1 MKNIKPKLIE
11 LLKTGYCTPQ
21 IARLAKK
28 LNEPST
34 TIHYNIKSLEKDDA
48 IKGYKAVFQH
58 KKIDEGLCVYV
69 LVNLRSTQYGNPET
83 IAEELVKHKE
93 VEGIDVIAGNWEL
106 IIKVRTKN
114 QEEYFNFLKNVI
126 SRKEIE
132 KSISLISMKQF
143 KTDFIVL

>member
-34 TIHYNIKSLEKDDA
+34 TIHYNIKSLEKENA
-48 IKGYKAVFQH
+48 IKSYKAVFQH
-58 KKIDEGLCVYV
+58 KKIDEGLCAYV
-69 LVNLRSTQYGNPET
+69 LVNLRPTQYGNPET
-83 IAEELVKHKE
+83 MAEELAKHKE
-93 VEGIDVIAGNWEL
+93 VEAIDVIAGNWEL

-143 KTDFIVL
+143 KTDFIIL